1 VTSRNRWGALGPPP
15 PNPAP
20 NVAFV
25 VHVGKRAIVDFR
37 EPSFKFEIGKGENV
51 VGPNEIR
58 VAPNCIAV
66 LDQMLDKTA
75 RYTFDRRDSAKHVAG
90 EMKRVS
96 NVKAR
101 VVAVRKGSP

>member
-1 VTSRNRWGALGPPP
+1 VTARNRWGALGPPVQV
-15 PNPAP
+15 PNP

-25 VHVGKRAIVDFR
+25 VHVGKRAIVGFR

-51 VGPNEIR
+51 VGANEIR

-66 LDQMLDKTA
+66 LDRVLDKEA
-75 RYTFDRRDSAKHVAG
+75 LYKFDRRDSAQHVAR